1 MSGVM
6 TEDWVDSKMKQMSV
20 FFTLMIIII
29 NKIFNSVVRSD
40 EFYILKKIMA
50 GFNESVNIHK

>member
-6 TEDWVDSKMKQMSV
+6 SKYWVDGEMKKMSM

-29 NKIFNSVVRSD
+29 NKILHCIMSPNELYV
-40 EFYILKKIMA
+40 LK
-50 GFNESVNIHK
+50 

>member
-6 TEDWVDSKMKQMSV
+6 TEDWIDSKMKQMSV

-29 NKIFNSVVRSD
+29 NKIFNSIVRSD
-40 EFYILKKIMA
+40 EFYILKQIND
-50 GFNESVNIHK
+50 GWS